1 MFAVKVFIFS
11 PVQENTYIL
20 YNERKDC
27 IIIDPGCYYDNEKDE
42 LAFFVENNGLTPR
55 LLLNTHCHL
64 DHVFGNKWVS
74 EKYKLKLHLHEKE
87 KIVLDNA
94 PVAGL
99 RWNLPFDN
107 YQGDVQY
114 VREGDI
120 ISLGE
125 DQLEVFFTPGHSPGS
140 VIYYCRKQG
149 FVIGGDVLFRMSI
162 GRTDFP
168 GGDHSTLIS
177 SIRNKLLVLPD
188 DIIVYPGHGEKT
200 TIGFERNNN
209 PFLSGEP

>member
-11 PVQENTYIL
+11 PIQENTYIL

-27 IIIDPGCYYDNEKDE
+27 IIIDPGCYYDDEKDE
-42 LAFFVENNGLTPR
+42 LAFFVENNGLTPG

-74 EKYKLKLHLHEKE
+74 EKYGLKLHLHDKE

-107 YQGDVQY
+107 YQGDILY

-120 ISLGE
+120 LSLGE
-125 DQLEVFFTPGHSPGS
+125 DELEVFFTPGHSPGS

-162 GRTDFP
+162 GRTDLP
-168 GGDHSTLIS
+168 GGDHSTLIG

-188 DIIVYPGHGEKT
+188 DVIVYSGHGEKT

-209 PFLSGEP
+209 PFLS

>member
-27 IIIDPGCYYDNEKDE
+27 IIIDPGCYYDDEKDE

-74 EKYKLKLHLHEKE
+74 EKYGLKLHLHEKE

-209 PFLSGEP
+209 PFLSYGL

>member
-27 IIIDPGCYYDNEKDE
+27 IIIDPGCYYDDEKDA

-74 EKYKLKLHLHEKE
+74 EKYGLKLHLHEKE

-120 ISLGE
+120 LSLGE

-140 VIYYCRKQG
+140 VIYYCRKQE
-149 FVIGGDVLFRMSI
+149 FVTGGDVLFRMSI
-162 GRTDFP
+162 GRTDLP

-200 TIGFERNNN
+200 TIGFERENN
-209 PFLSGEP
+209 PFLS

>member
-27 IIIDPGCYYDNEKDE
+27 IIIDPGCYYDDEKDA
-42 LAFFVENNGLTPR
+42 LAFFIENNGLTPR

-64 DHVFGNKWVS
+64 DHVFGNKWVA
-74 EKYKLKLHLHEKE
+74 EKYGLELHLHKEEKV
-87 KIVLDNA
+87 VLDNA

-107 YQGDVQY
+107 YQGNVHY
-114 VREGDI
+114 VREGDV

-125 DQLEVFFTPGHSPGS
+125 DQLEVYFTPGHSPGS
-140 VIYYCRKQG
+140 VIYYCRKQH

-162 GRTDFP
+162 GRTDLP

-177 SIRNKLLVLPD
+177 SIRNKLMVLPD
-188 DIIVYPGHGEKT
+188 DVVVYSGHGEQT

-209 PFLSGEP
+209 PFLS

>member
-27 IIIDPGCYYDNEKDE
+27 IIIDPGCYYDDEKDA

-74 EKYKLKLHLHEKE
+74 EKYGLILHLHDKE

-120 ISLGE
+120 ISLGGDE
-125 DQLEVFFTPGHSPGS
+125 LEVFFTPGHSPGS

-149 FVIGGDVLFRMSI
+149 FIIGGDVLFRMSI
-162 GRTDFP
+162 GRTDLP
-168 GGDHSTLIS
+168 GGDHGTLIS

-188 DIIVYPGHGEKT
+188 DVIVYCGHGEKT

-209 PFLSGEP
+209 PFLS

>member
-11 PVQENTYIL
+11 PIQENTYIL

-27 IIIDPGCYYDNEKDE
+27 IIIDPGCYYDDEKDA

-74 EKYKLKLHLHEKE
+74 EKYGLILHLHDKE

-107 YQGDVQY
+107 YQGDILY

-120 ISLGE
+120 LSLGE
-125 DQLEVFFTPGHSPGS
+125 DELEVFFTPGHSPGS

-162 GRTDFP
+162 GRTDLP
-168 GGDHSTLIS
+168 GGDHGTLIS

-188 DIIVYPGHGEKT
+188 DVVVYSGHGDKT

-209 PFLSGEP
+209 PFLS

>member
-27 IIIDPGCYYDNEKDE
+27 VIIDPGCYYDDEKDE

-74 EKYKLKLHLHEKE
+74 EKYGLKLHLHEKE

-120 ISLGE
+120 LSLGE

-140 VIYYCRKQG
+140 VIYYCRKQE

-162 GRTDFP
+162 GRTDLP

-177 SIRNKLLVLPD
+177 SIRNKLFVFPD
-188 DIIVYPGHGEKT
+188 DVVVYPGHGEKT

-209 PFLSGEP
+209 PFLSYGL

>member
-27 IIIDPGCYYDNEKDE
+27 IIIDPGCYYDDEKDA

-74 EKYKLKLHLHEKE
+74 EKYGLILHLHDKE

-107 YQGDVQY
+107 YQGDILY

-120 ISLGE
+120 LSLGE
-125 DQLEVFFTPGHSPGS
+125 DELEVFFTPGHSPGS

-149 FVIGGDVLFRMSI
+149 FIIGGDVLFRMSI
-162 GRTDFP
+162 GRTDLP
-168 GGDHSTLIS
+168 GGDHGTLIS

-188 DIIVYPGHGEKT
+188 DVIVYCGHGAKT

-209 PFLSGEP
+209 PFLS

>member
-27 IIIDPGCYYDNEKDE
+27 IIIDPGCYYDDEKDA

-74 EKYKLKLHLHEKE
+74 EKYGLILHLHDKE

-125 DQLEVFFTPGHSPGS
+125 DELEVFFTPGHSPGS

-149 FVIGGDVLFRMSI
+149 FIIGGDVLFRMSI
-162 GRTDFP
+162 GRTDLP
-168 GGDHSTLIS
+168 GGDHGTLIS

-188 DIIVYPGHGEKT
+188 DVIVYCGHGEKT

-209 PFLSGEP
+209 PFLS

>member
-27 IIIDPGCYYDNEKDE
+27 IIIDPGCYYDDEKDE

-74 EKYKLKLHLHEKE
+74 EKYGLKLHLHEKE

-120 ISLGE
+120 LSLGE

-140 VIYYCRKQG
+140 IIYYCRKQE

-162 GRTDFP
+162 GRTDLP

-209 PFLSGEP
+209 PFLSYGL